1 MRMCFMVGLG
11 GFLGSVSR
19 YLLSLLPLAGNSGF
33 PWMTL
38 GINVTGSLL
47 IGVLVGLTE
56 SWLPAQSEWVALLKI
71 GFCGGFTTFST
82 FSLETMELVAE
93 GRIFTAAVYSMASV
107 ALCLCAI
114 YLGKMVFT
122 ALFS

>member
-19 YLLSLLPLAGNSGF
+19 YLLSLLPVAGNSGF

-82 FSLETMELVAE
+82 FALETAELMSGGQSVWGFAYVA
-93 GRIFTAAVYSMASV
+93 ASI
-107 ALCLCAI
+107 LLGLGAI
-114 YLGKMVFT
+114 YAGQ
-122 ALFS
+122 ALVS

>member
-19 YLLSLLPLAGNSGF
+19 YLLSLLPVAGNSGF

-82 FSLETMELVAE
+82 FALELSGMLQ
-93 GRIFTAAVYSMASV
+93 GGKGSV
-107 ALCLCAI
+107 AALYIVLSTL
-114 YLGKMVFT
+114 LGIGAVFAGK
-122 ALFS
+122 ALVR